1 MLKDRLLCCRFQQAL
16 HNTAG
21 DDTLE
26 QLDHVL
32 TVHFRGRYAADDVA
46 QLSPEPGNSD
56 NFKATVHLHHHMA
69 RLYDQ
74 YISMCPSTDVAKKAR
89 M

>member
-1 MLKDRLLCCRFQQAL
+1 MA
-16 HNTAG
+16 
-21 DDTLE
+21 DDKTLE

-46 QLSPEPGNSD
+46 QVSPEHADSGN
-56 NFKATVHLHHHMA
+56 FRATVHLHHHMA

-74 YISMCPSTDVAKKAR
+74 YISMCPHANATAKQR